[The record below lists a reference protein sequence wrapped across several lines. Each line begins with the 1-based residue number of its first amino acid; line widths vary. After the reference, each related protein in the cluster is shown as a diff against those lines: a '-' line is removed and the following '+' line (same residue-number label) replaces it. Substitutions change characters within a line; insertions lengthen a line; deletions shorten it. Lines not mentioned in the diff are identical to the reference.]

1 MIFYILMESFTNL
14 EKKIA
19 SFCSFCMNFLWT
31 QLQISFQNVLIIPP
45 VTPHSTIFG
54 FTDHKVNHNLINQIL
69 FMLKYYVY
77 DTRENGSLDLKVL
90 KRNIKKY
97 WKTKKCQQTRKM
109 KTFWT
114 KMETIVRKHK
124 EHILKY
130 IAVRQLGGGKV
141 RFFILLYLILP

>member
-90 KRNIKKY
+90 KTQRTYFEIYSGATVGRGK
-97 WKTKKCQQTRKM
+97 
-109 KTFWT
+109 
-114 KMETIVRKHK
+114 
-124 EHILKY
+124 
-130 IAVRQLGGGKV
+130 GKV
-141 RFFILLYLILP
+141 FYSSICYFALN